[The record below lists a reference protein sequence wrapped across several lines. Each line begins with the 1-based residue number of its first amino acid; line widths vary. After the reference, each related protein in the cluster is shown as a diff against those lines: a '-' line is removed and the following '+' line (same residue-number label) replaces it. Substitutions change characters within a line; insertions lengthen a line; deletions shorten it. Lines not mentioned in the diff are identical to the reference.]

1 METDPDVQ
9 LMLKFKAGDQEAF
22 RQLFDRH
29 KGRMIR
35 YCYRFCGDQA
45 VAEELAQEIFIR
57 VYKAAPRYRPEAR
70 FRTWLYTIATR
81 FCLNELRRPDYRRQ
95 FESLSTPL
103 KDQEDEPKKR
113 LILAG
118 NQRPDEDV
126 VQAEQQQMVLEAMKK
141 LPSNQRVALLLRV
154 EEEFSYQ
161 EIGQQIGCS
170 ENQVKTL
177 IYRGRQKLKENLAA
191 YFGEKT

>member
-1 METDPDVQ
+1 
-9 LMLKFKAGDQEAF
+9 MLKFKAGDQEAF

-35 YCYRFCGDQA
+35 YCYRFCKDQA

-57 VYKAAPRYRPEAR
+57 IYKAAPRYRPEAR

-81 FCLNELRRPDYRRQ
+81 LCLNELRRPDYRRQ
-95 FESLSTPL
+95 FESLSVPS
-103 KDQEDEPKKR
+103 KDQEDEPQKR
-113 LILAG
+113 PIPVDHK
-118 NQRPDEDV
+118 QPDDDMI
-126 VQAEQQQMVLEAMKK
+126 QAEQQQMVLDAMKK
-141 LPSNQRVALLLRV
+141 LPPNQRAALLLRV

-161 EIGQQIGCS
+161 EISRQIGCS
-170 ENQVKTL
+170 ENQVKML
-177 IYRGRQKLKENLAA
+177 IYRGRQKLKKSLAA